1 MCFHLDFGFD
11 KKEIALRIGGNLTSV
26 PGRNASF
33 WICTIEGNIYQL
45 KNL

>member
-1 MCFHLDFGFD
+1 MCFHLDLGID
-11 KKEIALRIGGNLTSV
+11 KKEIELRIREKLTSV

-33 WICTIEGNIYQL
+33 WICTIEGTIYQS

>member
-1 MCFHLDFGFD
+1 MCFHLDLGID
-11 KKEIALRIGGNLTSV
+11 KKEIELQIGGNLTSV

-33 WICTIEGNIYQL
+33 SIFTIEGNIYQS